1 MRQGR
6 PAGCALPCR
15 SGAIEQRAKE
25 AGNIN
30 KSLLTLGR
38 VITALV
44 GVHASEGDLHFVA
57 GQLLVSQHTHL
68 RQGKVVNCQR

>member
-44 GVHASEGDLHFVA
+44 GAGASEGACILRLGCFSLHTCNRTRLF
-57 GQLLVSQHTHL
+57 
-68 RQGKVVNCQR
+68 NCQR